1 MATACRGGFRARI
14 PLVFGVMRHA
24 APRKTSGLA
33 VFLLSG
39 AGAVAMVTGFTTGIL
54 TGSGAG
60 LSAAGAAG
68 VSASPIETSTAT
80 ELPAVEPT
88 DATPAAS
95 VDKAPEQRQQ
105 DASREPAV
113 DWGPPSVDEAWPVDE
128 KGDGCEAPV
137 WPAAAPD
144 ARRVLVI
151 GDSLVRNSRNM
162 LETELAAAGW
172 TPTVRCW
179 GAMGTDWG
187 VQQVERAR
195 ELDQLPDTV
204 VVSLGTNDVWWLH
217 VPMETA
223 IDQMMAALG
232 PNRTVYWVNVWW
244 DPAAYDDLP
253 EPEPVNDILMAKAQ
267 EYPNLIVVDIAS
279 PLAAALASGEAGWVD
294 GVHVDDGGSW
304 VRTETIIAAL
314 GG

>member
-1 MATACRGGFRARI
+1 M
-14 PLVFGVMRHA
+14 
-24 APRKTSGLA
+24 SGLA

-39 AGAVAMVTGFTTGIL
+39 AGAIALVTGFTTGVL

-60 LSAAGAAG
+60 IAPAGARDVATSPAATSTDRPMAEPTS
-68 VSASPIETSTAT
+68 SAPTVAVDEGPEERQQPAPIE
-80 ELPAVEPT
+80 
-88 DATPAAS
+88 
-95 VDKAPEQRQQ
+95 PE
-105 DASREPAV
+105 V
-113 DWGPPSVDEAWPVDE
+113 DWGPPSIDDAWPVDE

-151 GDSLVRNSRNM
+151 GDSLIRNSREM
-162 LETELAAAGW
+162 LETELTAAGW

-195 ELDQLPDTV
+195 ELDQLPETV

-244 DPAAYDDLP
+244 NPAAYDDLP
-253 EPEPVNDILMAKAQ
+253 EPEPVNDVLIAKAE
-267 EYPNLIVVDIAS
+267 EYPNLIVVDIAT
-279 PLAAALASGEAGWVD
+279 PLAAALASGDAGWID
-294 GVHVDDGGSW
+294 GVHVNDGGSW
-304 VRTETIIAAL
+304 VRTEAIIAAL